1 MKDYNNAFLGIILA
15 GVLMLVIG
23 LSLLIR
29 PRPVLGGVDSAAT
42 AERIVGFLVR
52 NQADGQPSWRDIP
65 PARGESA
72 APTRLD
78 RHPLTTGTLSTF
90 RR

>member
-29 PRPVLGGVDSAAT
+29 PHPVLGGVDSAAT
-42 AERIVGFLVR
+42 AESIVGLLTR
-52 NQADGQPSWRDIP
+52 NQADEQPSLRDITFSP
-65 PARGESA
+65 RRERG
-72 APTRLD
+72 PDT
-78 RHPLTTGTLSTF
+78 P
-90 RR
+90 

>member
-29 PRPVLGGVDSAAT
+29 PSPVVGVNAGATTSERATKSAALSHFQ
-42 AERIVGFLVR
+42 IF
-52 NQADGQPSWRDIP
+52 
-65 PARGESA
+65 
-72 APTRLD
+72 
-78 RHPLTTGTLSTF
+78 GTLSTSG
-90 RR
+90 R